1 MTKYKEES
9 QSKLVEWLKDGGLLE
24 NAGDNLEKV
33 KQQIKRR
40 KMTLK
45 RKQSRAARCSQGED
59 SEDSDELEAE
69 DDDPLYNAKIN
80 LLQDDSF
87 ISLNGPPVNRHAD
100 ADSPRHDIQGLSEDD
115 ECMSPAEFPF
125 SMESN
130 YFPDSGPY
138 SPTTVIIEDYSPS
151 FSFHSM
157 YDATGPLLDTY
168 DLFPRT
174 SYVYPLSHRSA
185 IHDDKHLEFQAL
197 TTDPSGSYYQA
208 EV

>member
-45 RKQSRAARCSQGED
+45 RKQSRAALRSQGEEG
-59 SEDSDELEAE
+59 SENSDEVEAE
-69 DDDPLYNAKIN
+69 DDDPLYSAKIN
-80 LLQDDSF
+80 LLQEDSF
-87 ISLNGPPVNRHAD
+87 VSFNGPHDELHAELP
-100 ADSPRHDIQGLSEDD
+100 SQEQPLSEDD
-115 ECMSPAEFPF
+115 ECLSPAEFPF

-151 FSFHSM
+151 YSFHSM
-157 YDATGPLLDTY
+157 YDCAGPLLDTY

-174 SYVYPLSHRSA
+174 SYVYPLSHRTA
-185 IHDDKHLEFQAL
+185 FQDDKHHEFQPL